1 MKTQYK
7 SMFSGVIIGV
17 LASFFILILVGDVE
31 TEFSF
36 STGNKAE
43 DLNKNIDV
51 SIERTVKNKKDYT
64 DVIVK
69 ASGDVTREDID
80 IELERLFNELE
91 IDKETSDIK
100 IDVSISS

>member
-7 SMFSGVIIGV
+7 SMFSGIIIGG
-17 LASFFILILVGDVE
+17 LASFLILILVGDVE

-36 STGNKAE
+36 STGDKAE
-43 DLNKNIDV
+43 DINKNIDV
-51 SIERTVKNKKDYT
+51 SIERTVKNEKDYT

-69 ASGDVTREDID
+69 ANGDVTREDID

>member
-7 SMFSGVIIGV
+7 SMFSGITIGV
-17 LASFFILILVGDVE
+17 LASFLILTLVGDVE

-51 SIERTVKNKKDYT
+51 SIERTVKNEKDYT

-69 ASGDVTREDID
+69 ANGDVTREDID

>member
-1 MKTQYK
+1 MKIQYK
-7 SMFSGVIIGV
+7 SMFSGVIIGA
-17 LASFFILILVGDVE
+17 LASYLILILIGDVK

-36 STGNKAE
+36 STGNKDE
-43 DLNKNIDV
+43 DLSKNIDV
-51 SIERTVKNKKDYT
+51 SIERTIKNEKDYT

-69 ASGDVTREDID
+69 ANGDVTREDID

>member
-7 SMFSGVIIGV
+7 SMFSGIIIGV
-17 LASFFILILVGDVE
+17 LASFLILILVGDVE

-43 DLNKNIDV
+43 YLNKNIDV
-51 SIERTVKNKKDYT
+51 SIERTVKNEKDYT

-69 ASGDVTREDID
+69 ANGDVTREDID

>member
-1 MKTQYK
+1 MKIQYK
-7 SMFSGVIIGV
+7 SIFSGIIIGV
-17 LASFFILILVGDVE
+17 LASFLILILVGNVE

-36 STGNKAE
+36 STGDKAE
-43 DLNKNIDV
+43 DINKNINV
-51 SIERTVKNKKDYT
+51 SIERTVKNEKDYT
-64 DVIVK
+64 NVIVK
-69 ASGDVTREDID
+69 ANGDVTRADID

>member
-1 MKTQYK
+1 MKIQYK
-7 SMFSGVIIGV
+7 SIFFGVIIGA
-17 LASFFILILVGDVE
+17 LASFLILILVGDVE

-51 SIERTVKNKKDYT
+51 SIERTVKNEKDYT

>member
-7 SMFSGVIIGV
+7 NMFSGIIIGV
-17 LASFFILILVGDVE
+17 LASFLILILVGDVE

-51 SIERTVKNKKDYT
+51 SIERTVKNEKDYT

-69 ASGDVTREDID
+69 ANGDVTREDID